1 MREQNSEGDDIF
13 EPSQDEPSSK
23 HLVEIS
29 K

>member
-23 HLVEIS
+23 HPVEIS